1 MTTSD
6 YHVPLYTRFIRSVMR
21 VKFRFLFNLLSQPV
35 VHGLE
40 NVPSKGAYL
49 IAINHVSLYEAPFI
63 LAYWP
68 KPPEAAGA
76 VDIWSRPGQ
85 SLLARLY
92 GGIQVHRGEYDRELI
107 DTMLSALKSG
117 RPLVI
122 APEGGRSHTPGM
134 RRALPGAAYIID
146 QAGVPVIPVGISGAT
161 EDFLSLALRGKRPK
175 IEMRIGLPIH
185 LPPIK
190 GRGEARRKERQANA
204 DQIMHCISELLPQ
217 EYRGVYDSP
226 FFSDYGKESPT
237 KTEGQ
242 AI

>member
-1 MTTSD
+1 MTILD
-6 YHVPLYTRFIRSVMR
+6 YHVPFYTQILRWIMR
-21 VKFRFLFNLLSQPV
+21 GIFRLLFRLLSQPV
-35 VHGLE
+35 VHGTE
-40 NVPSKGAYL
+40 NVPSEGAYL

-68 KPPEAAGA
+68 VPPEAAGA

-92 GGIQVHRGEYDRELI
+92 GGIQVHRGEYDRKLI
-107 DTMLSALKSG
+107 ETMLSALKSG

-161 EDFLSLALRGKRPK
+161 EDFLSLALQGKRPR
-175 IEMRIGLPIH
+175 IEMRIGQPIH

-190 GRGEARRKERQANA
+190 GRGEARRKERQSNA
-204 DQIMHCISELLPQ
+204 DQIMQCISELLPQ

-226 FFSDYGKESPT
+226 IHINYDKESHT
-237 KTEGQ
+237 KTESQ